1 VFAARASVK
10 LRPLHRLPL
19 RKTLTDYNLQIKP
32 ADQAGTSIGIS
43 AKQTWENHAEFLE
56 QSVRAIN
63 VPPLRI
69 LSQRCEM
76 FTTDVPRCQVFFLSL
91 VLSGK
96 ALPIPSIGPF
106 VQVASQNS
114 LAKAQLKQ
122 KYLTGKPSGC

>member
-1 VFAARASVK
+1 MV
-10 LRPLHRLPL
+10 
-19 RKTLTDYNLQIKP
+19 NI
-32 ADQAGTSIGIS
+32 
-43 AKQTWENHAEFLE
+43 
-56 QSVRAIN
+56 
-63 VPPLRI
+63 
-69 LSQRCEM
+69 SQRCEI
-76 FTTDVPRCQVFFLSL
+76 FTIDVPRCQVFFFLSL